1 MFDIWTWVSRAFQIT
16 EAVMARTLDDVLTP
30 FNRVC
35 LGAATLGLRLLG
47 IVELLDWIEYP
58 RWCMQQRKLDD

>member
-1 MFDIWTWVSRAFQIT
+1 
-16 EAVMARTLDDVLTP
+16 MARTVDDVLTP